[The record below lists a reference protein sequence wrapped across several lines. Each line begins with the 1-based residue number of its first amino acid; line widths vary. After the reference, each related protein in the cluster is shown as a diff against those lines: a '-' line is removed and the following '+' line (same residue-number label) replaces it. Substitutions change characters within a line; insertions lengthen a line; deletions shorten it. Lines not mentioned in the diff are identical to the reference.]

1 MAALIGTSFTG
12 VEDMAAAPDKPVTNK
27 QIENVA
33 KDHGYAFEL
42 LTNYKADGSGGAPTT
57 AGHNHDEAGNLLLW
71 PVTTSCF
78 GPEMPD
84 QSDAYKFQ
92 DPPYIFSSSPSAVQ
106 GLVLFMWPI
115 FVPPGFAGKRLLV
128 VLEAYGDGDPATF
141 ATLSTWGTASPP
153 TTTIYT
159 TETAVSGSERIP
171 FLRLRTQSYAP
182 MFDQTDGTL
191 FVAELTPATTGI
203 HTVKV
208 FRDITNATVQQPMH
222 YRAMHAYWAVDVFND
237 VPARPEERAS
247 SLNTVGDSHASNAF
261 MVVDSTMT
269 AADFPAGP
277 AIMMNQVNS
286 AYLGELA
293 TGLPAGGNT
302 TLTVAGHDHS
312 NTGAA
317 PGKGRGI
324 EFTLYSEPYGTADST
339 VGSGSAAGTNVLNG
353 RFRAPKTSTSTSFS
367 LARQVAIYT
376 PVDAGSSALYMAVL
390 VVNADP
396 TKAGNIEVKV
406 TPYPNGVAGTART
419 VTSTVGAGGG
429 SARYELLTHGSTLAF
444 QSGGYT
450 RFDIEMRLSSAGGGL
465 GTLLGV
471 LFFLDR

>member
-1 MAALIGTSFTG
+1 MAALIGAAFTG
-12 VEDMAAAPDKPVTNK
+12 VQDMAGAPDKPITNA

-57 AGHNHDEAGNLLLW
+57 AGHNHDETGNLLLW

-92 DPPYIFSSSPSAVQ
+92 DPPYVFSSSPSPVQ
-106 GLVLFMWPI
+106 GLVLFKWPI
-115 FVPPGFAGKRLLV
+115 FVPPGFSGKRLLV
-128 VLEAYGDGDPATF
+128 VLEAYGTGDPATF
-141 ATLSTWGTASPP
+141 ASLGTWSTASPP
-153 TTTIYT
+153 TTTIYS
-159 TETAVSGSERIP
+159 TETLTANMGRVS
-171 FLRLRTQSYAP
+171 FLRLRTQSYAS
-182 MFDQTDGTL
+182 MFDQTDGAL
-191 FVAELTPATTGI
+191 YVAELTPATTGI
-203 HTVKV
+203 HTVTV
-208 FRDITNATVQQPMH
+208 FRDIGNATVQQPMN
-222 YRAMHAYWAVDVFND
+222 YRSLHAYWAVDVNND
-237 VPARPEERAS
+237 VGARPEERAS

-261 MVVDSTMT
+261 MVVDSTLT
-269 AADFPAGP
+269 VADFPAGP
-277 AIMMNQVNS
+277 ALMMNQVNS

-312 NTGAA
+312 NTGSA

-324 EFTLYSEPYGTADST
+324 EFTLYSEPYGSADST
-339 VGSGSAAGTNVLNG
+339 VGSGAAAGTNVLNG

-367 LARQVAIYT
+367 MARQVALYT
-376 PVDAGSSALYMAVL
+376 PVDAGSSSLYMAIL

-406 TPYPNGVAGTART
+406 TPYPNGVGGTART
-419 VTSTVGAGGG
+419 VTSTVGGAGG
-429 SARYELLTHGSTLAF
+429 SRYELLTHGSTLAF

-450 RFDIEMRLSSAGGGL
+450 RFDIEMRLSAVGGGL

-471 LFFLDR
+471 LFFFDR